1 MNVAKIVT
9 APKTKHVYQKIV
21 LTHASVQP
29 VVKMQTVMQSVT
41 EQNAHVQVGCRE
53 ILMLPAF
60 LLDAVETRIAE
71 TGSNVI

>member
-41 EQNAHVQVGCRE
+41 AQNAHVQVGCRE
-53 ILMLPAF
+53 ILM
-60 LLDAVETRIAE
+60 
-71 TGSNVI
+71 